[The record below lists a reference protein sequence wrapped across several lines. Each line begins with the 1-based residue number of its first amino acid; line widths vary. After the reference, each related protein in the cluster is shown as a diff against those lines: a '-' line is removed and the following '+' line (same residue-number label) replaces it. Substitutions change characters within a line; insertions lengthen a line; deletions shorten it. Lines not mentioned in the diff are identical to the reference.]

1 MPRIRV
7 TKAHDSAVGALEVGD
22 ERDVSE
28 KDARSLMGAGVAE
41 LVVPVAEKKAPRKP
55 KKKAR
60 RKAKEKG
67 S

>member
-1 MPRIRV
+1 MPRIRA
-7 TKAHDSAVGALEVGD
+7 TKAHDSAVGALDVGD

-41 LVVPVAEKKAPRKP
+41 LVVPEPVAKKP
-55 KKKAR
+55 KKRAR

>member
-1 MPRIRV
+1 MPTIRV
-7 TKAHDSAVGALEVGD
+7 TKAHDSAVGSLDVGD

-28 KDARSLMGAGVAE
+28 KDARSLMDAGVAE
-41 LVVPVAEKKAPRKP
+41 LVVPVAKKP
-55 KKKAR
+55 KKRAR